1 MESVAL
7 LESLPGNKLGQGS
20 SSLRQSRS
28 MDVDLVIVV
37 LTPLTIVNCL
47 RIAGIREGL
56 SHVDTYPELVTGQL
70 GEEPVGVTSAGH
82 EGQQS
87 KK

>member
-1 MESVAL
+1 MESAL

-20 SSLRQSRS
+20 CFLAPITLDRC
-28 MDVDLVIVV
+28 DLVIIV